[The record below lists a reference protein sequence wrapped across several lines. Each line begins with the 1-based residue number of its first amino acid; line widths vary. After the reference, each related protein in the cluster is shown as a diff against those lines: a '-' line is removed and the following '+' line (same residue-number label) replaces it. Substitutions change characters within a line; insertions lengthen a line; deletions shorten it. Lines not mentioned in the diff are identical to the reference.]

1 LAGRRFSV
9 SPALVRNALFVGMIA
24 LSLASLLFTGRLARV
39 LEQRTAVY
47 TDVFARFA
55 AAATLPASQ
64 DPEAQRVFR
73 SFLDRMAFP
82 IIVTDRRGVP
92 WAARGTGVSIDAIE
106 FDVFSTADP
115 RDPPPGPIAQLIRMA
130 YEMDLERSPIPMIHP
145 DTGETFGYVHY
156 GSSPLV
162 TQLRVM
168 PLIQIGIAGAL
179 VAFAYFGVRSVRES
193 ERRSIWVGMA
203 KETAHQLGTPIS
215 SMMGWVD
222 LIESETAPEDQTR
235 HETIREMRADL
246 ARLTQVARR
255 FERIGSEPKLQPVD
269 VNEVISEVAAYLRRR
284 LPTRGRKV
292 EIVEQLREVD
302 AVPADR
308 ELVAWTVE
316 NLMKNSIDAIL
327 RSEHGGKVVVR
338 TAPGNPDGVRILIED
353 DGPGIPEAI
362 QNRIF
367 EPGFTTKHRGWGL
380 GLALARRIV
389 EETHGGRIR
398 LLRSTPAVRT
408 VFAVSLPAA
417 GPPLPQ
423 RREPE

>member
-1 LAGRRFSV
+1 VAGRPFSV
-9 SPALVRNALFVGMIA
+9 SPALIRNALFVGMIA

-47 TDVFARFA
+47 TDVFARYA
-55 AAATLPASQ
+55 AAATLTASQ
-64 DPEAQRVFR
+64 DAEGQRVFR
-73 SFLDRMAFP
+73 SLLDRMAFP

-92 WAARGTGVSIDAIE
+92 WTSRGTGISIEAVDY
-106 FDVFSTADP
+106 DLFSTTDP
-115 RDPPPGPIAQLIRMA
+115 RDPPPGPIADLIRMA
-130 YEMDLERSPIPMIHP
+130 FQMDLQRSPIPMIHP

-156 GSSPLV
+156 GASPLV

-168 PLIQIGIAGAL
+168 PIFQIGIAGAL

-222 LIESETAPEDQTR
+222 LIESEAAPEDHAR
-235 HETIREMRADL
+235 RETVRDMRADL
-246 ARLTQVARR
+246 ARLSQVARR
-255 FERIGSEPKLQPVD
+255 FERIGSEPKLEPVD
-269 VNEVISEVAAYLRRR
+269 VNEVISEVAGYLRRR
-284 LPTRGRKV
+284 LPTRGRRV
-292 EIVEQLREVD
+292 EIVEDLGDVGP
-302 AVPADR
+302 VPADR
-308 ELVAWTVE
+308 ELVSWTVE
-316 NLMKNSIDAIL
+316 NLVKNSIDAIL
-327 RSEHGGKVVVR
+327 RSEHGGKVMVR
-338 TAPGNPDGVRILIED
+338 TAPGNPDGVRILFED

-367 EPGFTTKHRGWGL
+367 EPGFTTKQRGWGL

-389 EETHGGRIR
+389 EESHGGRIR

-408 VFAVSLPAA
+408 VFAVSLPAGRA
-417 GPPLPQ
+417 LPGK
-423 RREPE
+423 RESE